1 MRLFRCQECGQTVF
15 FENRLCEQC
24 GHALGYL
31 PERFELLTL
40 NSNGEALKPIRQ
52 QHRTFRYCANAAHGA
67 CNWLISGDS
76 PENFCAACR
85 HNNVIPDLD
94 QGDNLLRWQRMEWA
108 KHRLFY
114 TLTALNLPLKN
125 LADDPEHGLA
135 FNFLADPPGPG
146 PNILTGHD
154 EGLITINLNEA
165 DDSFREK
172 LRAEMGEPYRT
183 LLGHFRHEVGH
194 YFWDLLVRDTGRLDS
209 CRALF
214 GDDRQDY
221 AQALQRHYAE
231 GPPPGWEQNF
241 ISSYATAHPWEDFAE
256 TWAHYLHIVD
266 TLETA
271 SAFGLRIHPAAAKS
285 QALHADIDF
294 DPHHAPS
301 MQVLLDAWLP
311 LTFAVNSLNRSMGLG
326 DLYPFVLWP
335 PVTRETAIH
344 PRNHPCGHRRSRN
357 ANCLARAPSIGGQ
370 PEANLQ
376 QPPSDP
382 PAPPGPPP
390 IRPPVNPP
398 EIEPPDA
405 PPPVE
410 LPPGE
415 TPPPPGPDEPPI
427 PLRVARSDNKTF
439 SEAHE

>member
-1 MRLFRCQECGQTVF
+1 
-15 FENRLCEQC
+15 
-24 GHALGYL
+24 
-31 PERFELLTL
+31 
-40 NSNGEALKPIRQ
+40 
-52 QHRTFRYCANAAHGA
+52 
-67 CNWLISGDS
+67 
-76 PENFCAACR
+76 
-85 HNNVIPDLD
+85 
-94 QGDNLLRWQRMEWA
+94 
-108 KHRLFY
+108 
-114 TLTALNLPLKN
+114 
-125 LADDPEHGLA
+125 
-135 FNFLADPPGPG
+135 
-146 PNILTGHD
+146 
-154 EGLITINLNEA
+154 
-165 DDSFREK
+165 
-172 LRAEMGEPYRT
+172 MGEPYRT

-194 YFWDLLVRDTGRLDS
+194 YFWDLLVRDSGRLDAF
-209 CRALF
+209 RALF

-221 AQALQRHYAE
+221 AQALERHYAE

-271 SAFGLRIHPAAAKS
+271 SAFGLRIHPAAAKN

-301 MQVLLDAWLP
+301 IQVLLDAWFP
-311 LTFAVNSLNRSMGLG
+311 LTFAVNSLNRSMGLA
-326 DLYPFVLWP
+326 DLYPFVLWA
-335 PVTRETAIH
+335 PVIEKLQFIHETIQQAQ
-344 PRNHPCGHRRSRN
+344 
-357 ANCLARAPSIGGQ
+357 A
-370 PEANLQ
+370 ELQ

-415 TPPPPGPDEPPI
+415 TPPQPGPEEPPI
-427 PLRVARSDNKTF
+427 PLRVDRSSLRAQQSNPATARVP
-439 SEAHE
+439 AV